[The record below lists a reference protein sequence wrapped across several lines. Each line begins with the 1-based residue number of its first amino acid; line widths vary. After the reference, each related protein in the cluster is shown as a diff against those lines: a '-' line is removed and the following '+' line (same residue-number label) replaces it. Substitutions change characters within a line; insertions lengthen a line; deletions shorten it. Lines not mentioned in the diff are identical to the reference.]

1 MKSNFTQKI
10 IPKGW
15 QEKKLGDVCD
25 IINGSTPKRS
35 ISEYWDNGNI
45 PWFTVDDIRSNGRII
60 NKTNQ
65 YITDKALKETSVKL
79 LPEDSVLLCC
89 TASLGEVAFTK
100 IPLTTNQQFNG
111 LISKN
116 KGNLFP
122 YYLFYSAQ
130 KLGENLKN
138 KSGQTT
144 INFLSVGSLSKE
156 KLLIPSLKEQ
166 KKIAGILGTV
176 DEDIAKTQAVIEAT
190 EKLKRGLMQQLF
202 TRGIGHTKFKE
213 TKIGQIPEE
222 WKVVKLSEIAL
233 LERGRFSHRPRNA
246 PEFYGGNIPF
256 IQTGDVISSNG
267 KISTYTQTLNEKG
280 LSVSKL
286 FKKGTIVITIAA
298 NIGDTGIL
306 EFDSCFPDSLIGI
319 TTTEK
324 IDSVFLEYYL
334 RTQKQHLNS
343 ISTQSAQ
350 KNINL
355 EKLNPLLIVFPSLKE
370 QKEIAEILS
379 AVDEKILVNKKIM
392 LKLNQLKKGLMQDLL
407 SGKVRT
413 DDHFADASKTI
424 KMQKKMY
431 KL

>member
-166 KKIAGILGTV
+166 KKIAGIL
-176 DEDIAKTQAVIEAT
+176 
-190 EKLKRGLMQQLF
+190 
-202 TRGIGHTKFKE
+202 
-213 TKIGQIPEE
+213 
-222 WKVVKLSEIAL
+222 
-233 LERGRFSHRPRNA
+233 
-246 PEFYGGNIPF
+246 
-256 IQTGDVISSNG
+256 
-267 KISTYTQTLNEKG
+267 
-280 LSVSKL
+280 
-286 FKKGTIVITIAA
+286 
-298 NIGDTGIL
+298 
-306 EFDSCFPDSLIGI
+306 
-319 TTTEK
+319 
-324 IDSVFLEYYL
+324 
-334 RTQKQHLNS
+334 
-343 ISTQSAQ
+343 
-350 KNINL
+350 
-355 EKLNPLLIVFPSLKE
+355 
-370 QKEIAEILS
+370 
-379 AVDEKILVNKKIM
+379 
-392 LKLNQLKKGLMQDLL
+392 
-407 SGKVRT
+407 
-413 DDHFADASKTI
+413 
-424 KMQKKMY
+424 
-431 KL
+431 